1 MKRCFV
7 GGYTEKSNV
16 EAVLHLMSCSEFKE
30 EVREKDDPFTICVH
44 CVIKNLKGY
53 CKLTRN
59 LPLVDPEALKRT
71 VKDAEEALKL
81 LRSKGKKTNKD
92 LLSIE
97 YLRTFVNNPTPVN
110 YILMSCGRTD
120 EMKRK
125 EEKTSERPKKNK
137 SVQV

>member
-16 EAVLHLMSCSEFKE
+16 EAVLHLISCSEFKE
-30 EVREKDDPFTICVH
+30 EEREKDDPFTICVH
-44 CVIKNLKGY
+44 CVIENSKGY

-59 LPLVDPEALKRT
+59 LPLVDPEVLKRT
-71 VKDAEEALKL
+71 VKDAEEYLKL
-81 LRSKGKKTNKD
+81 LRGKGKKTNKD
-92 LLSIE
+92 RLSIE

-125 EEKTSERPKKNK
+125 EEKN
-137 SVQV
+137 Q

>member
-1 MKRCFV
+1 MK
-7 GGYTEKSNV
+7 N
-16 EAVLHLMSCSEFKE
+16 M
-30 EVREKDDPFTICVH
+30 
-44 CVIKNLKGY
+44 
-53 CKLTRN
+53 
-59 LPLVDPEALKRT
+59 PLVEPEALKRT

-92 LLSIE
+92 LLLIE

-125 EEKTSERPKKNK
+125 EEKNSERPKKNK
-137 SVQV
+137 SVQI